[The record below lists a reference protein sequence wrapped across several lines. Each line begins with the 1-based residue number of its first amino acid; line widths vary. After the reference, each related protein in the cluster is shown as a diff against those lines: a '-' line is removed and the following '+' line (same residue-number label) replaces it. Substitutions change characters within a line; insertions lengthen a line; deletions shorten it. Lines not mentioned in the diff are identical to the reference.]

1 MLVFFHLTCLARV
14 FFRADDLPSAFGFLT
29 DTFTAGPGEATL
41 NRSCYLL
48 LAAAILVHNYA
59 EPRLDRWAD
68 SFNNRRPVL
77 LALLAMSILTLCTL
91 FKLHFQTYQAFI
103 YFRF

>member
-1 MLVFFHLTCLARV
+1 V

-29 DTFTAGPGEATL
+29 DTFIAGPGEATV

-48 LAAAILVHNYA
+48 LAAAILLHNYA

-68 SFNNRRPVL
+68 FFDNQRPVL
-77 LALLAMSILTLCTL
+77 LAFLAISILTLCTM
-91 FKLHFQTYQAFI
+91 FMLHFQAHQAFI
-103 YFRF
+103 YFQF